1 MKLPTLPSLS
11 SPVKSAI
18 AIAVIT
24 GMVAAC
30 STFLPILDDALRVV
44 CRVTQGDAGL
54 QIRIDRLYP
63 DGATEPVDATIITD

>member
-1 MKLPTLPSLS
+1 MKLKSLS

-18 AIAVIT
+18 TIAVIT

-44 CRVTQGDAGL
+44 CRVTQGDGGL
-54 QIRIDRLYP
+54 SIRIDRLYP
-63 DGATEPVDATIITD
+63 DGATEPVDATIVTD